1 MAGKPIPGFLCRVF
15 STETVLL
22 ALHDRAPQVNISDD
36 RLSLTGHKFYCT
48 VSRQQGSTKWV
59 RINYDFLFQVRSN
72 LFVNRGTWYFE
83 AKIVD
88 LPEGAATR
96 IGWAQKNANLQ
107 VGWMMVFLENSVQ
120 CLFTVCKPRITF
132 FSKLRSENAET
143 RFSDILMTLLSW
155 QLSNNKAY

>member
-1 MAGKPIPGFLCRVF
+1 MTVLQDFDEATEMAGKPIPGFLCRV
-15 STETVLL
+15 SSAETVLL

-36 RLSLTGHKFYCT
+36 RLSMTGHKFYCT
-48 VSRQQGSTKWV
+48 
-59 RINYDFLFQVRSN
+59 VRSN

-107 VGWMMVFLENSVQ
+107 VNGQLNYGAN
-120 CLFTVCKPRITF
+120 K
-132 FSKLRSENAET
+132 KLT
-143 RFSDILMTLLSW
+143 
-155 QLSNNKAY
+155 

>member
-1 MAGKPIPGFLCRVF
+1 MTVLQDFDEATEMAGKPIPGFLCRV
-15 STETVLL
+15 SSAETVLL

-36 RLSLTGHKFYCT
+36 RLSMTGHKFYCT
-48 VSRQQGSTKWV
+48 
-59 RINYDFLFQVRSN
+59 VRSN

-107 VGWMMVFLENSVQ
+107 VNG
-120 CLFTVCKPRITF
+120 
-132 FSKLRSENAET
+132 
-143 RFSDILMTLLSW
+143 
-155 QLSNNKAY
+155 QLN